1 MFKLIIPVFFILNF
15 NLVYASDESKLI
27 GTWDKRYFEDY
38 GKKNA
43 DPRWVLTL
51 TFGEN
56 NNFIWKSA
64 MLQEIWI
71 QNKDTG
77 EAETRANLIEEE
89 LKGTYVIDGD
99 KIIISLSPL
108 PQYEDGDIN
117 LAENNLGYD
126 QNTKKVILQYSFVN
140 DSLVL
145 SAQSEGNRT
154 FYLSR
159 E

>member
-1 MFKLIIPVFFILNF
+1 MFKLIIPVFLILNF
-15 NLVYASDESKLI
+15 NFVYASDESKLI
-27 GTWDKRYFEDY
+27 GTWDKSYIEDY

-43 DPRWVLTL
+43 DPRWVLTI
-51 TFGEN
+51 TFGKN
-56 NNFIWKSA
+56 NNFIWKSTS
-64 MLQEIWI
+64 LQEIWI

-77 EAETRANLIEEE
+77 ETETRTNLIEEE
-89 LKGTYVIDGD
+89 LNGTYVIDGD

-117 LAENNLGYD
+117 LAENNLGYN
-126 QNTKKVILQYSFVN
+126 QNTKKAIMQYSFVN